1 MPSFGKI
8 NLQYVTY
15 LRGNEFHM
23 MALNNPFDQMPT
35 IALDPEQFAVLHTA
49 KAFRLCLLEQI
60 KNAKKR
66 IYITALYLED
76 DDAGREVLSAIY
88 DAKQINPALETVICV
103 DWHRA
108 QRGLIGAKASEG
120 NASFYKEFSNKYQHK
135 VPIYGV
141 PVRGREVFGVLH
153 LKGFIVDNTVIYS
166 GASLNNIY
174 LNFHEK
180 YRFDRYHV
188 IGNKSLADSMAN
200 FIKNEMVAH
209 PAVNK
214 LCCNEKP
221 TTKDIKFAIR
231 QFRSSL
237 AQSKYQFSNEAVESN
252 QVAITPLVGIGKRR
266 NRLNLKVTQLISSA
280 KEEVF
285 ICTPYFNFPKSV
297 AKEVKKAIKRGVKV
311 TIVVGDK
318 TANDFYIPPEETFK
332 TIAGLP
338 YLYEINL
345 RKFAK
350 ANEANMA
357 SRKLSIQL
365 WKHDKNSYHLKGIWI
380 DKRNML
386 LTGNNLNPRAW
397 SLDLENALLIQDN
410 HYLLKSK
417 FESEINNILEHTDSI
432 GSYKQLDKLDTYPTD
447 VQKLIRKITRVKAD
461 RVLKKIL

>member
-1 MPSFGKI
+1 
-8 NLQYVTY
+8 
-15 LRGNEFHM
+15 
-23 MALNNPFDQMPT
+23 MPT
-35 IALDPEQFAVLHTA
+35 IALNPEQLDVLHTA
-49 KAFRLCLLEQI
+49 QAFRECLLEHI
-60 KNAKKR
+60 RNAKQR

-76 DDAGREVLSAIY
+76 DEAGREVLSTIY
-88 DAKQINPALETVICV
+88 RVKQEKPELDIAICV

-108 QRGLIGAKASEG
+108 QRGLIGAEQSEG
-120 NASFYKEFSNKYQHK
+120 NASFYKEFSNKYEKK
-135 VPIYGV
+135 VPVYGV

-153 LKGFIVDNTVIYS
+153 LKGFIIDDTVIYS

-188 IGNKSLADSMAN
+188 INNHTLADSMVN
-200 FIKNEMVAH
+200 FIKNEILSH

-214 LCCNEKP
+214 LCCDDKP
-221 TTKDIKFAIR
+221 TTKDIKLAIR

-237 AQSKYQFSNEAVESN
+237 AQSKYEFQNETVNIN
-252 QVAITPLVGIGKRR
+252 QVAVTPLVGIGKRR
-266 NRLNLKVTQLISSA
+266 NKLNLRINQLIASA
-280 KEEVF
+280 KKEVV

-297 AKEVKKAIKRGVKV
+297 AKEVKKALKRGVKV
-311 TIVVGDK
+311 AIVVGDK
-318 TANDFYIPPEETFK
+318 TASDFYIGPEESFR

-345 RKFAK
+345 RRFAK

-365 WKHDKNSYHLKGIWI
+365 WKHDNNSYHLKGIWI
-380 DKRNML
+380 DKCNML

-410 HYLLKSK
+410 NNLLTEK
-417 FESEINNILEHTDSI
+417 FEKELENILKHADLI
-432 GSYKQLDKLDTYPTD
+432 GSYKQLDKMDTYPIE